1 MPQIQLERLWLKA
14 LLFALAGYALFGRGF
29 AYLFV
34 GEVILILG
42 VLVFLPTLKFWLFFS
57 DPVLLLWAIFAFW
70 GFCRTVPFL
79 SKYHFDALRDAVLW
93 GYGVFALLI
102 VAFVRTSDQISRIL
116 NTYRKFLFW
125 YLPIVPFLVIVST
138 YFRNYLPALPWG
150 NDITIIMLK
159 AGDAAV
165 HLTAA
170 ALFLLIFSD
179 RRAGSKSSGMS
190 VYRVVGFAG
199 WSLAA
204 TVVLIVTRAGFL
216 AMIVPIAVVSLWKF
230 REIGWKVAAL
240 AVVGAMLALMML
252 SSELITVRV
261 HHRNFT
267 SDQALENLG
276 SILGAGHENGTEGTK
291 EWRLI
296 WWGEIIRYTVFGPY
310 RWTGKG
316 FGINLAQEDGPPGIS
331 KEDTALR
338 SPHNGSMTVLAR
350 MGIPGLAIWAA
361 LNLVFVL
368 RLLRAHRVASRAGS
382 RFWSG
387 VNLWILCYWLAAFI
401 NMSFDVYL
409 EGPQGGI
416 WFWSIIGFGVAAM
429 RIQSY
434 EARRARLQMELD
446 ALGLSDTEHA
456 LAPA

>member
-1 MPQIQLERLWLKA
+1 
-14 LLFALAGYALFGRGF
+14 
-29 AYLFV
+29 
-34 GEVILILG
+34 
-42 VLVFLPTLKFWLFFS
+42 
-57 DPVLLLWAIFAFW
+57 
-70 GFCRTVPFL
+70 
-79 SKYHFDALRDAVLW
+79 
-93 GYGVFALLI
+93 
-102 VAFVRTSDQISRIL
+102 
-116 NTYRKFLFW
+116 
-125 YLPIVPFLVIVST
+125 
-138 YFRNYLPALPWG
+138 
-150 NDITIIMLK
+150 
-159 AGDAAV
+159 
-165 HLTAA
+165 
-170 ALFLLIFSD
+170 
-179 RRAGSKSSGMS
+179 
-190 VYRVVGFAG
+190 
-199 WSLAA
+199 
-204 TVVLIVTRAGFL
+204 
-216 AMIVPIAVVSLWKF
+216 MIVPIAVVSLWKF